1 MKILLNSLLILN
13 ALTEGLAAAT
23 LIGGPGGLSAAGAG
37 QMWSMHYGFAALAI
51 ASISIWVWP
60 HRHRLQP
67 ITTALGTLLV
77 FHTGLCASLA
87 LAGDQAAGMATHG
100 LLALLCVILFL
111 QRRAFAEA

>member
-1 MKILLNSLLILN
+1 MNILLNLLLILN
-13 ALTEGLAAAT
+13 ALTEGLAAAG
-23 LIGGPGGLSAAGAG
+23 LIGGPDGISAAGAG

-60 HRHRLQP
+60 HRHQLQP
-67 ITTALGTLLV
+67 ITIALGTLLV

-87 LAGDQAAGMATHG
+87 LAGDQAAGMAAHG
-100 LLALLCVILFL
+100 LLAIMCVILFV